1 MPFDWIGSGA
11 PGPSAREAAAR
22 HNARMT
28 MLTVWA
34 DDRPETP
41 ILRTSDHGEIAE
53 ALTPIGVVYEHVPVG
68 ESLASSATQDEVLE
82 AHRPLVDRLVAEH
95 GYRLVDVAQ
104 LHPVDSDEWRATAA
118 AARTKFLNE
127 HTHDEEEIRYFVA
140 GSGVFYLHV
149 DGRVHAMLC
158 TEGDLLSVPALTT
171 HWFDMGTSPDFTAIR
186 FFHDDDGWVG
196 TFTGSD
202 ISTFFPTFDELTA
215 EAALADA
222 SA

>member
-1 MPFDWIGSGA
+1 MPCGWIDSAGA
-11 PGPSAREAAAR
+11 SARRAVAR

-41 ILRTSDHGEIAE
+41 ILRTRDHAEIAE

-68 ESLASSATQDEVLE
+68 DRLADTATQDEVLE
-82 AHRPLVDRLVAEH
+82 AHRPLVDRLIAEH

-104 LHPVDSDEWRATAA
+104 LHPVDSDEWRSTAA

-158 TEGDLLSVPALTT
+158 TAGDLLSVPALTT
-171 HWFDMGTSPDFTAIR
+171 HWFDMGTAPDFTAIR

-202 ISTFFPTFDELTA
+202 ISTHFPTFDELTA
-215 EAALADA
+215 AADLADA

>member
-1 MPFDWIGSGA
+1 MPFGWIGSGA

-28 MLTVWA
+28 LLTVWA

-41 ILRTSDHGEIAE
+41 ILRTFDHGEIAE

-202 ISTFFPTFDELTA
+202 ISTYFPTFDELTA

>member
-1 MPFDWIGSGA
+1 
-11 PGPSAREAAAR
+11 
-22 HNARMT
+22 MT
-28 MLTVWA
+28 LLTVWV
-34 DDRPETP
+34 DDRPDAPLLQTA
-41 ILRTSDHGEIAE
+41 DHQVIADHL
-53 ALTPIGVVYEHVPVG
+53 APMGVVFEHAAPA
-68 ESLASSATQDEVLE
+68 ERLPDTATQEEVIA
-82 AHRPLVDRLVAEH
+82 AHQHVVDRLVADH

-118 AARTKFLNE
+118 GARSKFLNE

-171 HWFDMGTSPDFTAIR
+171 HWFDMGTAPDFTAIR

-202 ISTFFPTFDELTA
+202 ISTKFPTFDEL
-215 EAALADA
+215 ALARA
-222 SA
+222 

>member
-1 MPFDWIGSGA
+1 
-11 PGPSAREAAAR
+11 
-22 HNARMT
+22 MT
-28 MLTVWA
+28 LLTVWA
-34 DDRPETP
+34 DDQPATP
-41 ILRTSDHGEIAE
+41 ILRTSDHGEIAQ
-53 ALTPIGVVYEHVPVG
+53 ALQPLGVVFEHVPVG
-68 ESLASSATQDEVLE
+68 DRLPDSASQDEVLE
-82 AHRPLVDRLVAEH
+82 AHRPLVDRLIVEH

-118 AARTKFLNE
+118 GARAKFLNE

-140 GSGVFYLHV
+140 GSGVFYLHI

-158 TEGDLLSVPALTT
+158 TPGDLLSVPALTT
-171 HWFDMGTSPDFTAIR
+171 HWFDMGTQPDFTAIR

-202 ISTFFPTFDELTA
+202 IATRFPTFDEL
-215 EAALADA
+215 ALA